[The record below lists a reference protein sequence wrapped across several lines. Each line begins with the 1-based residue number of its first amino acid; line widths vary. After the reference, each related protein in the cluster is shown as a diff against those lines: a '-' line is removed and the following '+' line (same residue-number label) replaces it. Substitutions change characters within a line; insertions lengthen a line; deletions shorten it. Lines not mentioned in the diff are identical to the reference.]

1 MPRAPRRGY
10 TVPVNTDLATT
21 QNIAGWA
28 ALCLICVNMGCS
40 GDPPPAYQGYVEGE
54 YVYIASPVGG
64 RLERLLVQRGQTIE
78 AKAPLFQLED
88 DQETAARDQAEEQLK
103 AAQAQL
109 ADLRLGKR
117 NPELD
122 VAEAQLAQARAAEE
136 QAARQLKR
144 DEAQFEVGGIPRA
157 QLEDSRANH
166 AIKAARVRELEG
178 QLEVSRLPAR
188 TDQIRAQNAQVAA
201 ARAASEQSTWRLD
214 QKHVAATQGGLV
226 VDTLYREGEWVP
238 AGSPVVRLLPPQNVK
253 LRFFV
258 PEAVA
263 GGLKPGRGVAVRCDG
278 CERDVPASVSYVSN
292 EAEFTPPVIYSNETR
307 AKLVFLVEARPS
319 TESAPRL
326 RPGQP
331 VSVTLQ

>member
-1 MPRAPRRGY
+1 M
-10 TVPVNTDLATT
+10 
-21 QNIAGWA
+21 
-28 ALCLICVNMGCS
+28 
-40 GDPPPAYQGYVEGE
+40 
-54 YVYIASPVGG
+54 
-64 RLERLLVQRGQTIE
+64 
-78 AKAPLFQLED
+78 
-88 DQETAARDQAEEQLK
+88 
-103 AAQAQL
+103 
-109 ADLRLGKR
+109 
-117 NPELD
+117 
-122 VAEAQLAQARAAEE
+122 
-136 QAARQLKR
+136 
-144 DEAQFEVGGIPRA
+144 
-157 QLEDSRANH
+157 
-166 AIKAARVRELEG
+166 RELEG

-263 GGLKPGRGVAVRCDG
+263 GGLKPGRRVAVRCDG

-319 TESAPRL
+319 TENAPWL